1 MKNYRI
7 IFYVIFP
14 AFIFIVVG
22 ICFFG
27 MAIVN
32 YNNMQLE
39 KEKQQE
45 LYISGE
51 NMDSEALER
60 ISRIDGVCNL
70 TQVYTLSAQMQLGD
84 IIKDVSIDGIA
95 ADYLDDDMISDEKVS
110 SGLIV
115 NEAAIR
121 MFEQD
126 ESKTQSYSTQD
137 NSKDSQS
144 EESTE
149 EKSPVDHEYYE
160 GRQVVL
166 TVNEQNVTATIKKV
180 VDDSKADEEPY
191 IYTNISSIK
200 NLQQK
205 CDVESTCTQIR
216 AKISDANRQEAVY
229 SKLTNYGY
237 TVENVDTQT
246 LSDWKLLQAKI
257 DGWRN
262 VSIIAF
268 WAGIYILV
276 IKYKNINLLLGRKN

>member
-22 ICFFG
+22 ICFLG
-27 MAIVN
+27 MAVVN
-32 YNNMQLE
+32 YNSMQLE
-39 KEKQQE
+39 KEKQRE

-51 NMDSEALER
+51 NMDSSALER
-60 ISRIDGVCNL
+60 IGRIDGVCNL

-84 IIKDVSIDGIA
+84 ISRDVSIVGIA
-95 ADYLDDDMISDEKVS
+95 ADYSDDDMISDEQVS

-121 MFEQD
+121 MFEED
-126 ESKTQSYSTQD
+126 ESGAQSYSIQD
-137 NSKDSQS
+137 DTEDSQS

-160 GRQVVL
+160 GSQVVL
-166 TVNEQNVTATIKKV
+166 TVNEQNVTATIRKV
-180 VDDSKADEEPY
+180 VDDQKADEEPY

-216 AKISDANRQEAVY
+216 AKISDANKQEEVCLR
-229 SKLTNYGY
+229 LTNYGY
-237 TVENVDTQT
+237 NVENVDEQT
-246 LSDWKLLQAKI
+246 INDWKLRQAKI
-257 DGWRN
+257 DGWRDA
-262 VSIIAF
+262 SIIALL
-268 WAGIYILV
+268 AGIYILV
-276 IKYKNINLLLGRKN
+276 TKYKNIKF